1 MNIQTASDM
10 LMGTLQEQVTKQN
23 ATSLETG
30 KKTGRAIRSLQP
42 KDCAVGELRD
52 GAK

>member
-30 KKTGRAIRSLQP
+30 KKSLQP